1 MALTDKQYEQLKDE
15 LNNCTKPLFFFHDD
29 PDGLC
34 SFLLL
39 YRHVKEGKGI
49 CIKSSPKVDVSFVR
63 KVEEYQPDKIFILD
77 LALVN
82 QDFLDAVKVPV
93 IWIDH
98 HEPLERHNVK
108 YFNPR
113 ILDSTDNIPVSYMC
127 YRIVEQD
134 LWISICGIV
143 GDWFMSPLSV
153 EFSKKYPNLLPANI
167 KKPDKALFATR
178 LGELI
183 KIFSFILKGK
193 TEEVMKCVKILTR
206 IDSPYEILDGT
217 TPPGKYILK
226 RARKIGES
234 YEELLK
240 DAIKSVKKDK
250 LMLYTYV
257 GKEYSFTKEISNELL
272 FKYPNKI
279 ILVCREKN
287 GEMKCSMRSGKKV
300 ILPPILE
307 KALHD
312 IDGYGGGHEHAC
324 GVCVKNEDFSQ
335 FLENLKALI

>member
-15 LNNCTKPLFFFHDD
+15 IKNCTKPLFFFHDD

-39 YRHVKEGKGI
+39 YRFVKEGKGI
-49 CIKSSPKVDVSFVR
+49 CIKSSPKVDISFVR
-63 KVEEYQPDKIFILD
+63 KVDEYQPDKIFILD

-98 HEPLERHNVK
+98 HEPLERDKVK

-113 ILDSTDNIPVSYMC
+113 IKDPTDNIPVSYMC

-143 GDWFMSPLSV
+143 GDWFMSPLSA

-206 IDSPYEILDGT
+206 IDSPYEILEGT
-217 TPPGKYILK
+217 TPQGNYILK
-226 RARKIGES
+226 RAKKIGES

-250 LMLYTYV
+250 LIFYVYT

-272 FKYPNKI
+272 FKYPNKV

-287 GEMKCSMRSGKKV
+287 GEMKCSLRSGKKL

-324 GVCVKNEDFSQ
+324 GVCVKNEDFNQ
-335 FLENLKALI
+335 FLENFKALI